1 MKTKDGGWSKSKP
14 WGDLIPAS
22 ELSRFGDE
30 EKTLLGMRG
39 NEWDQLNED
48 ELAEGDV
55 VKPLI
60 LDGDTVCGY
69 FIEHSDRTWTMNAGT
84 NNWSWCLEDFGQHEN
99 VKTDAGI
106 IEITKKL
113 LRFEEQQKDV
123 YPEVLVSV
131 VMTAWNVDDVIAPT
145 IEAIL
150 DQKHSNLEL
159 IIIDDASTDATYQ
172 TILKYAKRDARIRP
186 YRMVENRGT
195 YFAKNF
201 GFCQAKGD
209 IVTTQDADD
218 ISLPTR
224 ILEELNALLSSETAI
239 AATCDYVRRNPKG
252 SFILN
257 RGVRQRLSYQAMMW
271 KKSEVFDRMG
281 YFDSVRAA
289 ADDEFVNRLKT
300 VFGHGCIVHLKR
312 PLYEALDR
320 EGSLTN
326 DPKHRAILSIDPN
339 LKDAHLSSPRKAYVD
354 FYRSWHNEIREGAP
368 PMMPFPLT
376 RRKFP
381 VPARLAILS
390 DSQDDTVTVSMASFP
405 PRRERMLKVVERILP
420 QVDQLNIYLNDY
432 DKVPPELINEKITVV
447 LGKEAVGDLRDNG
460 KFYFL
465 NEVETGFH
473 FTIDDDIEYPR
484 NYIQQMILKIEQY
497 GRHALVGVHGVIFDQ
512 PIERFFLRRTVYGF
526 QRNQIRD
533 AFVNL
538 IGTGTLGYH
547 TSAITLRLSDFT
559 ETGMADVFIAVRAK
573 QQGVPII
580 CIQRPKGWLEEMDSE
595 SEGED
600 TLWDEF
606 RVADERQTKLVQN
619 EGEWDSQSY
628 HGEFRSWCRGVLNLH
643 PAISLAGLGF
653 DITRLMQIGIPESTG
668 PIPVGLKPVYGT
680 KS

>member
-1 MKTKDGGWSKSKP
+1 
-14 WGDLIPAS
+14 
-22 ELSRFGDE
+22 
-30 EKTLLGMRG
+30 
-39 NEWDQLNED
+39 
-48 ELAEGDV
+48 
-55 VKPLI
+55 
-60 LDGDTVCGY
+60 
-69 FIEHSDRTWTMNAGT
+69 MNAGT

-172 TILKYAKRDARIRP
+172 TILKYAEQDDRVRP
-186 YRMVENRGT
+186 YRMVVNRGT
-195 YFAKNF
+195 YFAKNY

-224 ILEELNALLSSETAI
+224 ILEELNALLASDTAV
-239 AATCDYVRRNPKG
+239 AVTCDYIRREHRG
-252 SFILN
+252 SIILN
-257 RGVRQRLSYQAMMW
+257 RGMRQRLAYIGLMW
-271 KKSEVFDRMG
+271 KKSEVFDQMG

-289 ADDEFVNRLKT
+289 ADDEFVSRLKL
-300 VFGHGCIVHLKR
+300 VFGRGCLIHLKR

-326 DPKHRAILSIDPN
+326 DPSHKAILTSDPTQ
-339 LKDAHLSSPRKAYVD
+339 KEAHLSSPRKAYVD
-354 FYRSWHNEIREGAP
+354 FYKSWHDEIREGAS

-381 VPARLAILS
+381 VPAKLAILS

-405 PRRERMLKVVERILP
+405 PRRERMLRVVEIILP

-432 DKVPPELINEKITVV
+432 DRVPSELNNEKITVV
-447 LGKEAVGDLRDNG
+447 LGKETAGDLRDNG

-465 NEVETGFH
+465 NEVKTGFH
-473 FTIDDDIEYPR
+473 FTIDDDIEYPQ

-595 SEGED
+595 SDDDG

-606 RVADERQTKLVQN
+606 RVADERQTELVQN
-619 EGEWDSQSY
+619 EGGWDSQSY
-628 HGEFRSWCRGVLNLH
+628 HGEFRSWCRGALNLH

-653 DITRLMQIGIPESTG
+653 DITRLIQIGIPESTG
-668 PIPVGLKPVYGT
+668 PIPIGLKPAGGS